1 MIGDD
6 EFFFFGFEKKIL
18 VGLGMSGFVVTVDA
32 FESEVRGFASEPSLQ
47 TLHIYGLEED
57 SNE

>member
-1 MIGDD
+1 MATI
-6 EFFFFGFEKKIL
+6 FFFGFEKKIL
-18 VGLGMSGFVVTVDA
+18 VGLGRSGFVVTVDA